1 MSFSFGAQA
10 TAQTALQSVHGATKS
25 NYINSMTRSAGTIS
39 PLDAWAGTGRLLD
52 LKRSYAPVVD
62 SNGAPL
68 ADCAPG
74 SFNNRYCEFETITYS
89 STVNSRSSLR
99 PTHISQRRW
108 QQAERDN
115 PDAEHLEPVAE
126 IGVSALKKRYD
137 SQQAEKVRLRA
148 YTDELAQAIAL
159 LNHTTSNA
167 ILKYEDLSSKQSHL
181 FNKLLRLLMKIE
193 LVRCHG
199 TSVANSEH
207 R

>member
-10 TAQTALQSVHGATKS
+10 TTQNSLQSLPGATKF
-25 NYINSMTRSAGTIS
+25 NYMGSTASGVGTIS
-39 PLDAWAGTGRLLD
+39 AFDVWVGAGKLLN
-52 LKRSYAPVVD
+52 LKRSYAPMVD
-62 SNGAPL
+62 SNGSPL
-68 ADCAPG
+68 ADSAPG
-74 SFNNRYCEFETITYS
+74 CLSNRYCEFETIMYS
-89 STVNSRSSLR
+89 STFNARSSPR
-99 PTHISQRRW
+99 PAHISQRRW

-115 PDAEHLEPVAE
+115 PDAEHLEPVVE

-148 YTDELAQAIAL
+148 YTDELTQAIAL
-159 LNHTTSNA
+159 LNRTTTNA
-167 ILKYEDLSSKQSHL
+167 ILKYEDLSSKQAHL

-199 TSVANSEH
+199 SAVANSEQ